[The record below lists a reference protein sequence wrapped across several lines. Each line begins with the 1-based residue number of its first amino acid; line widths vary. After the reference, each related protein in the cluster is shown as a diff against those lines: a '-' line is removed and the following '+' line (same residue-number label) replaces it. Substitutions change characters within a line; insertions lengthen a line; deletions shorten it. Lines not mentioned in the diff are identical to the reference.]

1 MDKAYNFLG
10 LCKKAGALLTGED
23 GVGGAARSGKAALIM
38 TASDT
43 AANTGKKARNLAEFS
58 GAEHIRLPYDKDS
71 LGELLNKNVCAIMA
85 VTDMGL
91 AIAFAEKLAAE
102 HETTEY
108 TEVLSALRAKL
119 ARKGRKINDKI

>member
-23 GVGGAARSGKAALIM
+23 GVGGAARNGKATLIM

-43 AANTGKKARNLAEFS
+43 AQNTSKKATNLAELS
-58 GAEHIRLPYDKDS
+58 GAVFLRLPYDKDS

-85 VTDMGL
+85 VTDLGL
-91 AIAFAEKLAAE
+91 ATAFADKLAAE
-102 HETTEY
+102 YETPEY
-108 TEVLSALRAKL
+108 TEVLSALRAKSV
-119 ARKGRKINDKI
+119 RKGRKVNDKI